1 MPLGS
6 RKGLTIDLHNDY
18 HAVNLDSRQYLYPKN
33 DYLQSNKDNDQHITS
48 FTFFLFSPGTYMHTS
63 TTVPRLFS
71 ISANWRQK

>member
-48 FTFFLFSPGTYMHTS
+48 FTFFFVFT
-63 TTVPRLFS
+63 
-71 ISANWRQK
+71 